1 MPSDPPEVSAD
12 HLNLTVDGQVFAVT
26 YDVEQPGTYHYSW
39 LSGPNRDYGFSS
51 RGSDH
56 QRRSVAEH
64 EHRIRAF
71 LSMVDP
77 TTGYIEDDES

>member
-1 MPSDPPEVSAD
+1 MEVSAD
-12 HLNLTVDGQVFAVT
+12 RLHLTVDGQVFDVA

-39 LSGPNRDYGFSS
+39 LSGPNLDYGFSS
-51 RGSDH
+51 RGSNH

-64 EHRIRAF
+64 EDRIRAF
-71 LSMVDP
+71 LSMVNP